1 MSHHLSWLASV
12 LLIML
17 LGGPATANVA
27 LSPIYANEASN
38 WPLETFASNGL
49 FRQIARYQRGHPQ
62 AVVIASGHY
71 TLERLA
77 SQLNERALSRSDTQ
91 WTLHY
96 PLVIAPGAQLTLDG
110 ARLYIDGENGGC
122 LINRGTLT
130 ISRSQIHSSGNQH
143 SGFIHGWGGSRTQID
158 RSTLA
163 GLGRPDYRAHGLSVA
178 RHRYQDTSGAP
189 RLSIHQSEFVN
200 LYRGLEAEPGS
211 HVTLSEVTITQ
222 SREQGLVFSGAHAQ
236 LTQLRVAGSHGHGI
250 RAEGPGKLTLEELLL
265 STNEGSGL
273 LIENFHGQ
281 LQGRNL
287 TSERNREYGIQI
299 KGGRDGSAH
308 LEQLVLID
316 NGSDGLRLD
325 GSTLL
330 TVSDAKINGNHR
342 YGISLD
348 GQQDKVR
355 ASLTALELHHNR
367 LAALHTRGEGHVQ
380 IEETSLR
387 HHSNRGQYLAGN
399 ISARE
404 SRLLPQLLQA
414 LPVEIPFTDAQPRAQ
429 LASRP

>member
-1 MSHHLSWLASV
+1 MTRHLSWLASV
-12 LLIML
+12 LMIL
-17 LGGPATANVA
+17 LPGTPATANVG

-38 WPLETFASNGL
+38 WPLETFAANGL

-77 SQLNERALSRSDTQ
+77 SQLDERALSRSGTQ
-91 WTLHY
+91 WTLHF

-122 LINRGTLT
+122 LVNRGTLI
-130 ISRSQIHSSGNQH
+130 ISHSQIDSSGNQY

-158 RSTLA
+158 RSTLT

-178 RHRYQDTSGAP
+178 RHRYQGTSGAP
-189 RLSIHQSEFVN
+189 SLSIQQSEFVN

-211 HVTLSEVTITQ
+211 HVTLTEVTISQ
-222 SREQGLVFSGAHAQ
+222 SREQGLVLSGAHAQ
-236 LTQLRVAGSHGHGI
+236 LTQLRIDGSNGHGI
-250 RAEGPGKLTLEELLL
+250 RAEGEGKLTLEELVL
-265 STNEGSGL
+265 STNKGAGL
-273 LIENFHGQ
+273 LIENFHGP

-287 TSERNREYGIQI
+287 ASEGNREYGIQI
-299 KGGRDGSAH
+299 KGGRDASAH
-308 LEQLVLID
+308 LEELVLIN

-355 ASLTALELHHNR
+355 TSLTALELHHNR
-367 LAALHTRGEGHVQ
+367 LAALHTLGEGHVQ
-380 IEETSLR
+380 IEGTSLR

-414 LPVEIPFTDAQPRAQ
+414 RPVDIPFTDAQPRAQ